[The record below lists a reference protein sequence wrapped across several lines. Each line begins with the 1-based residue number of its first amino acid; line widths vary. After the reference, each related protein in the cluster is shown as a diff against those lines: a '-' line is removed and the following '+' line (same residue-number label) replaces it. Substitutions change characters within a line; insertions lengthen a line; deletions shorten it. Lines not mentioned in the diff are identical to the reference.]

1 MTPSTPLIA
10 YLSAGLTGCLLLV
23 SVALGRK
30 YRWSS
35 ARELDKLAW
44 VIVGIS
50 LWWSTVATMKFATT
64 ALSSKVLLYRL
75 EMVAWVGL
83 PVSTALFALVGFYLG
98 ENADTRPVRG
108 LLTFFSV
115 LLTISVVLPQS
126 VLIGTPR
133 AVRVGTSVTLEHDF
147 GVALGIVTGL
157 AWAILLFSISMVIYR
172 LARGRP
178 VSPII
183 IAAVAIPL
191 FPGSIALLK
200 LFAVYPVG
208 GDGFNLAPVANS
220 LAVVVFALLVHQDG
234 IQTIVPDSRHAS
246 IENAVEGYLLADDR
260 GIIVDLN
267 DSAAHLTTTTVGE
280 PVPSWL
286 CEPFHDDSTETSVS
300 TPTGRHVNIQR
311 NTIGSTGR
319 RCTMF
324 LIRDMTEQLRRM
336 RELESRDLLITSI
349 PVGVF
354 RIELGASPRIVYAND
369 ALAELF
375 GFGDTDAVCGR
386 PVARVFG
393 SRQLIDDASIRSTAA
408 DPRPVEHE
416 FVPSHDEPF
425 WGLVSVYPSR
435 EDETDM
441 LEGVVM
447 DITAEKQA
455 EALLTE
461 ALSET
466 TRDLDLIAQLW
477 NLSVSFTGFDDFADA
492 TLSVVTAT
500 EMIHAAYI
508 TRQGSAS
515 GPQTESVAAAGN
527 MQLPRNHLVEATN
540 RVYANE
546 TPYSTTCEHEGT
558 SYEIIATPIIAENVV
573 DSILILVSE
582 SPVRKSLKTLADD
595 VAAALAYKRTIA
607 HRERI
612 SDDDRFV
619 ELQITVPNGRHP
631 LSQILTQADVDTG
644 SLSFTPT
651 RVDEDLMWMLT
662 QASYPVCEALTSAAI
677 ARDSSDAVSPTAV
690 DGGQC
695 RCEVAVETADIHHRL
710 ELEGVDVI
718 ELSADTWTT
727 EVCVHVPPAV
737 DVATVV
743 DIFRVEWPEARLRSR
758 QVVEP
763 EPVTPH
769 AISELDAYQRKALEV
784 AVRMGFFARPQGATA
799 ADVAKALDT
808 SRSTVTRRIR
818 AGEKAVFSSL
828 FTESRTEAGGDPDG
842 VEVSD
847 SETQ

>member
-1 MTPSTPLIA
+1 MAPSTPLIA
-10 YLSAGLTGCLLLV
+10 YLSAGMTGCLLLV
-23 SVALGRK
+23 SIALARK

-50 LWWSTVATMKFATT
+50 LWWSTMATMKFATT
-64 ALSSKVLLYRL
+64 TLSSKVLLYRL
-75 EMVAWVGL
+75 EMVAWIGL
-83 PVSTALFALVGFYLG
+83 PVSTALFALVGFYIG

-108 LLTFFSV
+108 LLTFFSA
-115 LLTISVVLPQS
+115 LLAISVVLPQS

-133 AVRVGTSVTLEHDF
+133 AVWVGTSVTLEHDF
-147 GVALGIVTGL
+147 GVGLGIVTGL
-157 AWAILLFSISMVIYR
+157 AWAILLFSIGTVVYR

-183 IAAVAIPL
+183 IAAIAIPL

-200 LFAVYPVG
+200 LFAVYPAG

-234 IQTIVPDSRHAS
+234 IQTVVPDSRHAA
-246 IENAVEGYLLADDR
+246 IENAAEGYLLADDR
-260 GIIVDLN
+260 GVIIDVN
-267 DSAAHLTTTTVGE
+267 DAAADLTTTAVGE

-286 CEPFHDDSTETSVS
+286 REPFHGDSTETSVS
-300 TPTGRHVNIQR
+300 TPTGRQVSVQR
-311 NTIGSTGR
+311 NTIGSAGR
-319 RCTMF
+319 QRVVF
-324 LIRDMTEQLRRM
+324 LIRDMTEQLHRM
-336 RELESRDLLITSI
+336 RELESRDLTIRSI

-354 RIELGASPRIVYAND
+354 RIELSASPRIVYANE

-375 GFGDTDAVCGR
+375 GVGDTDSICGR

-416 FVPSHDEPF
+416 FEPPHHEPF

-435 EDETDM
+435 EDETDI
-441 LEGVVM
+441 LEGVVI

-466 TRDLDLIAQLW
+466 TQDLDLIAQLW
-477 NLSVSFTGFDDFADA
+477 ELSVSFTGFDDFADA
-492 TLSVVTAT
+492 ALSVVTAT
-500 EMIHAAYI
+500 EAIHAACV
-508 TRQGSAS
+508 TRQGPAS
-515 GPQTESVAAAGN
+515 GPRIESVAVAGD
-527 MQLPRNHLVEATN
+527 MQLRRNHLVEATN
-540 RVYANE
+540 RIYASE
-546 TPYSTTCEHEGT
+546 TPYSTTVEHEGT
-558 SYEIIATPIIAENVV
+558 SHELIATPIIAENVV
-573 DSILILVSE
+573 DSVLIIASE
-582 SPVRKSLKTLADD
+582 SPVQKSLKTLADD

-607 HRERI
+607 HREHI
-612 SDDDRFV
+612 SEDDSFV

-651 RVDEDLMWMLT
+651 RVDEDLTWMLM
-662 QASYPVCEALTSAAI
+662 QATHPACEALTSAAI
-677 ARDSSDAVSPTAV
+677 ARDSSDAESPTAV
-690 DGGQC
+690 DDDQC
-695 RCEVAVETADIHHRL
+695 RCEIAVETADIHHRL

-718 ELSADTWTT
+718 ELSADTRMT

-737 DVATVV
+737 DVAMVV
-743 DIFRVEWPEARLRSR
+743 DIFRAVWSEARLRSR
-758 QVVEP
+758 TVVEP
-763 EPVTPH
+763 EPVTLH
-769 AISELDAYQRKALEV
+769 TVSELDAYQRKALEV
-784 AVRMGFFARPQGATA
+784 AVKMGFFARPQGATA
-799 ADVAKALDT
+799 ADVAEALDT

-828 FTESRTEAGGDPDG
+828 FTESGEPNEPSPTEQLEHDDG
-842 VEVSD
+842 
-847 SETQ
+847 

>member
-1 MTPSTPLIA
+1 MTPSTPLVA
-10 YLSAGLTGCLLLV
+10 YLSAGLTGCLLLAGV
-23 SVALGRK
+23 GLGRK

-35 ARELDKLAW
+35 ARELDKLAL
-44 VIVGIS
+44 VIVGVS
-50 LWWSTVATMKFATT
+50 LWWSTVATIKFAAT

-75 EMVAWVGL
+75 EMVAWIGL
-83 PVSTALFALVGFYLG
+83 PTSTALFALVGFYLG

-108 LLTFFSV
+108 LLAFLCA
-115 LLTISVVLPQS
+115 LLAISVVLPQS

-157 AWAILLFSISMVIYR
+157 AWATLLFSICMVVYR

-183 IAAVAIPL
+183 IAAVSIPL

-234 IQTIVPDSRHAS
+234 IQTIVPDSRHAA
-246 IENAVEGYLLADDR
+246 IENAVEGYLLADGR
-260 GIIVDLN
+260 GIVLDLN
-267 DSAAHLTTTTVGE
+267 DSAAHLTTTAVGDS
-280 PVPSWL
+280 VPPWL
-286 CEPFHDDSTETSVS
+286 CEPFPGDSTETSVT
-300 TPTGRHVNIQR
+300 TPTGRQVSVQR
-311 NTIGSTGR
+311 NTIGSAER
-319 RCTMF
+319 QCTMF

-354 RIELGASPRIVYAND
+354 RIELGAPPRIVYAND
-369 ALAELF
+369 ALADLF
-375 GFGDTDAVCGR
+375 GLGDTDAVSGQ

-393 SRQLIDDASIRSTAA
+393 SRELIDDTSIRSTAA
-408 DPRPVEHE
+408 NPRPVEHE
-416 FVPSHDEPF
+416 FVLPHDEPF
-425 WGLVSVYPSR
+425 WGLVSVYPSQ

-441 LEGVVM
+441 LEGVIM

-500 EMIHAAYI
+500 DMIHAAYV
-508 TRQGSAS
+508 TRQGPAS
-515 GPQTESVAAAGN
+515 GPQPEFVAAAGDV
-527 MQLPRNHLVEATN
+527 QLRRNHLVEATN
-540 RVYANE
+540 KAYDNE
-546 TPYSTTCEHEGT
+546 AIYTTTGEHEGT
-558 SYEIIATPIIAENVV
+558 SYELIATPIIAENVV
-573 DSILILVSE
+573 DSILIIVSE
-582 SPVRKSLKTLADD
+582 SPVRKSLKRLADD

-631 LSQILTQADVDTG
+631 LTQILNRADVDTG
-644 SLSFTPT
+644 PLSFTPT
-651 RVDEDLMWMLT
+651 RVDEDMTWMLI
-662 QASYPVCEALTSAAI
+662 QAQYDGCEAITSAAI
-677 ARDSSDAVSPTAV
+677 AREASDAVSPTEV
-690 DGGQC
+690 DDGQC

-718 ELSADTWTT
+718 DLSVDTWTT
-727 EVCVHVPPAV
+727 DICVHVPPAV

-743 DIFRVEWPEARLRSR
+743 DIFRMEWSEARLRSR

-784 AVRMGFFARPQGATA
+784 AVRMGFFARPQGATT
-799 ADVAKALDT
+799 ADVADALDT

-828 FTESRTEAGGDPDG
+828 FTQSHNEAGGDPEG
-842 VEVSD
+842 VEIPD
-847 SETQ
+847 SEKQ